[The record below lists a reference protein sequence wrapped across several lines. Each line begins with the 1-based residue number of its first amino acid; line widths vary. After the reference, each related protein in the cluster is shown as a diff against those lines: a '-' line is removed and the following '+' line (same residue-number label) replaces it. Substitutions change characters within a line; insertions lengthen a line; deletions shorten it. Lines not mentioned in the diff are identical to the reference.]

1 LKGQKKYKRTKVGSY
16 PYLSVIFS
24 TTLALFLLGLF
35 GMLLINTNKLVE
47 YIQENLEMQVYL
59 NSNVTAN
66 QATRLQTLLK
76 DKDFVLHKGDTA
88 IINFIS
94 KEEAAEDLIAQTGED
109 FLSFLGENPLRDAI
123 TFKIAIES
131 QDSSQLNTIK
141 EELEALPEVYE
152 VTYIESMAQMI
163 NKNRTKIAIALA
175 VGALL
180 LLFTISTLINNTIRL
195 ALFSQRFLI
204 RSMQLVGAT
213 QGFIIRPFITR
224 ASFYGLISGLLAGGL
239 LAILLG
245 YALRTL
251 PELALVQDQEKTLI
265 LFGALLLVGI
275 FIALF
280 STLYA
285 VSKYLKMSLDELY

>member
-1 LKGQKKYKRTKVGSY
+1 LKAQKRYKRTKVGSY

-35 GMLLINTNKLVE
+35 GMLLINTNKLVD

-59 NSNVTAN
+59 NSNVTDN
-66 QATRLQTLLK
+66 QANRLQSQLREK
-76 DKDFVLHKGDTA
+76 DYVLYKGDSA
-88 IINFIS
+88 IMNFIS

-109 FLSFLGENPLRDAI
+109 FLTFLGDNPLRDAI

-131 QDSSQLNTIK
+131 QDSSQLKSIK

-152 VTYIESMAQMI
+152 VTYIESMAQVI

-175 VGALL
+175 VGAVL

-224 ASFYGLISGLLAGGL
+224 ASLYGLISGLLAGGL
-239 LAILLG
+239 LAILLT
-245 YALRTL
+245 YALRVL
-251 PELALVQDQEKTLI
+251 PELELVQDQEKTLF

>member
-1 LKGQKKYKRTKVGSY
+1 MKAQKKYKRTKVGSY

-59 NSNVTAN
+59 NSNVTEN
-66 QATRLQTLLK
+66 QANRLQSQLSEK
-76 DKDFVLHKGDTA
+76 DYVLHKGDSA
-88 IINFIS
+88 LMNFIS
-94 KEEAAEDLIAQTGED
+94 KEDAAEDLIAQTGED
-109 FLSFLGENPLRDAI
+109 FLTFLGDNPLRDAI

-141 EELEALPEVYE
+141 EELEAMPEVYE
-152 VTYIESMAQMI
+152 VTYIESMAQVI

-224 ASFYGLISGLLAGGL
+224 ASLYGLISGLLAGGL
-239 LAILLG
+239 LAALLT
-245 YALRTL
+245 YALRAL
-251 PELALVQDQEKTLI
+251 PELELVQDQEKTLI

-285 VSKYLKMSLDELY
+285 VRKYLKMSLDELY

>member
-1 LKGQKKYKRTKVGSY
+1 MKAQKRYKRTKVGSY

-35 GMLLINTNKLVE
+35 GMLLINTNKLVD

-59 NSNVTAN
+59 NSNVTDN
-66 QATRLQTLLK
+66 QANRLQSQIREK
-76 DKDFVLHKGDTA
+76 DYVLHKGDSA
-88 IINFIS
+88 IMNFIS

-109 FLSFLGENPLRDAI
+109 FLTFLGDNPLRDAI

-131 QDSSQLNTIK
+131 QDSSQLKSIK
-141 EELEALPEVYE
+141 KELEALPEVYE
-152 VTYIESMAQMI
+152 VTYIESMAQVI

-175 VGALL
+175 VGAVLL
-180 LLFTISTLINNTIRL
+180 LITISTLINNTIRL

-224 ASFYGLISGLLAGGL
+224 ASLYGLISGLLAGGL
-239 LAILLG
+239 LAILLT
-245 YALRTL
+245 YALRVL
-251 PELALVQDQEKTLI
+251 PELELVQDQEKTLI

-285 VSKYLKMSLDELY
+285 VRKYLKMSLDELY

>member
-1 LKGQKKYKRTKVGSY
+1 MKAQKKYKRTKVGSY

-59 NSNVTAN
+59 NSNVTEN
-66 QATRLQTLLK
+66 QANRLQSHISEK
-76 DKDFVLHKGDTA
+76 DYVLHKGDSA
-88 IINFIS
+88 LMNFIS
-94 KEEAAEDLIAQTGED
+94 KEDAAEDLIAQTGED
-109 FLSFLGENPLRDAI
+109 FLTFLGDNPLRDAI

-141 EELEALPEVYE
+141 EELEAMPEVYE
-152 VTYIESMAQMI
+152 VTYIESMAQVI

-224 ASFYGLISGLLAGGL
+224 ASLYGLISGLLAGGL
-239 LAILLG
+239 LAALLT
-245 YALRTL
+245 YALRAL
-251 PELALVQDQEKTLI
+251 PELELVQDQEKTLI

-285 VSKYLKMSLDELY
+285 VRKYLKMSLDELY

>member
-1 LKGQKKYKRTKVGSY
+1 LKAQKRYKRTKVGSY

-35 GMLLINTNKLVE
+35 GMLLINTNKLVD

-59 NSNVTAN
+59 NSNVTDN
-66 QATRLQTLLK
+66 QANRLQSQIREK
-76 DKDFVLHKGDTA
+76 DYVLHKGDSA
-88 IINFIS
+88 IMNFIS

-109 FLSFLGENPLRDAI
+109 FLTFLGDNPLRDAI

-131 QDSSQLNTIK
+131 QDSSQLKSIK

-152 VTYIESMAQMI
+152 VTYIESMAQVI

-175 VGALL
+175 VGAIL

-224 ASFYGLISGLLAGGL
+224 ASLYGLISGLLAGGL
-239 LAILLG
+239 LAILLT
-245 YALRTL
+245 YALRVL
-251 PELALVQDQEKTLI
+251 PELELVQDQEKTLF

>member
-1 LKGQKKYKRTKVGSY
+1 MKAYKKHKRTKVGSY

-59 NSNVTAN
+59 NSNIN
-66 QATRLQTLLK
+66 SKEATKLQVLLSEK
-76 DKDFVLHKGDTA
+76 EYVLHKGDSA
-88 IINFIS
+88 LMNFIS
-94 KEEAAEDLIAQTGED
+94 KEEAAADLIAQTGED
-109 FLSFLGENPLRDAI
+109 FLTFLGENPLRDAI
-123 TFKIAIES
+123 TFKIALES
-131 QDSSQLNTIK
+131 QDSSQLNAIK
-141 EELEALPEVYE
+141 EELEAMPEVYE
-152 VTYIESMAQMI
+152 VTYIQSMAQVI
-163 NKNRTKIAIALA
+163 NKNRTKIAIVLA

-180 LLFTISTLINNTIRL
+180 LLFIISTLINNTIRL

-213 QGFIIRPFITR
+213 QGFIIKPFITR

-239 LAILLG
+239 LAALLT
-245 YALRTL
+245 YALRAL
-251 PELALVQDQEKTLI
+251 PELELVQDQEKTLI

-285 VSKYLKMSLDELY
+285 VRKYLKMSLDELY